1 MKTYYGSKST
11 ISYEWDFDDLNYVQR
26 KLGEMKGSAR
36 KVLKNAVNKTAVS
49 ARVKLRQEAQKR
61 YTANSAGINSRIDIT
76 KATIGSPDA
85 WLKVKGRTLT
95 MPRFRHTMSRKSG
108 VKVEVI
114 KGSGLKPVEGPKGI
128 KAFVSKTISG
138 DKKNPKKQT
147 ITTQIF
153 QRKGSDR
160 YPLEVLRSVS
170 VPKMIEMVYD
180 GKQITSTPL
189 KQEIERLYRHY
200 VDQEIERT
208 LNSK

>member
-1 MKTYYGSKST
+1 MIT
-11 ISYEWDFDDLNYVQR
+11 YEWDFDDLSYVQR
-26 KLGEMKGSAR
+26 KLGAMKSEAR

-61 YTANSAGINSRIDIT
+61 YTAKTAGINSRIDISR
-76 KATIGSPDA
+76 ATIASPTA
-85 WLKVKGRTLT
+85 TLNVKGKTLT
-95 MPRFRHTMSRKSG
+95 MPRFRTTAPKSG
-108 VKVEVI
+108 VKAEVL
-114 KGSGLKPVEGPKGI
+114 KGTGLKTVEGSKNI
-128 KAFVSKTISG
+128 KAFVSKVASG
-138 DKKNPKKQT
+138 NKKSGKVT
-147 ITTQIF
+147 MTTQIL
-153 QRKGSDR
+153 QRVGKER
-160 YPLEVLRSVS
+160 YPLKVLRSPS

>member
-1 MKTYYGSKST
+1 
-11 ISYEWDFDDLNYVQR
+11 
-26 KLGEMKGSAR
+26 
-36 KVLKNAVNKTAVS
+36 
-49 ARVKLRQEAQKR
+49 
-61 YTANSAGINSRIDIT
+61 
-76 KATIGSPDA
+76 
-85 WLKVKGRTLT
+85 
-95 MPRFRHTMSRKSG
+95 MSRKSG

-153 QRKGSDR
+153 QRRGSER
-160 YPLEVLRSVS
+160 YPLKVLRSVS